1 MGFAGSEMVEP
12 VYGLHPYQR
21 QVLTDALAALSSGP
35 RRTVIHMPTGAG
47 KTRVACHLACN
58 LLKQPSAECKVVVWM
73 ASTEE
78 LCDQAA
84 SDLARAWYS
93 LGDRPARVHGFW
105 GSSDTD
111 LRQLDSGFLVAG
123 MQKLYA
129 ASNRDVRL
137 MRDIAENVAGVIFD
151 EAHQAVAET
160 YAFLTEQLATYQPPL
175 LGLTATPGRT
185 SEVNDSDYKL
195 ADMFGNSK
203 VTIDPR
209 GHGDPVTFLIRREF
223 LADPR
228 FDSIA
233 LDSGVDVNPPEEGKD
248 YTPSDLSRIGED
260 QLWRRAIV
268 DTTLDALRTT
278 RRVLVFAPSVNSA
291 IECAYDVR
299 REGADATVI
308 LGVTPEHE
316 RRDSIARFRSNDGPP
331 MALFNYGVLTA
342 GFDAPRTRCVVIARP
357 TTSLVL
363 YSQMCGRAMRGPK
376 SGGNRTCRIY
386 TVVDTSLPGF
396 GSVAEAFT
404 NWETLWKND

>member
-175 LGLTATPGRT
+175 PWP
-185 SEVNDSDYKL
+185 DSD
-195 ADMFGNSK
+195 AWSN
-203 VTIDPR
+203 VR
-209 GHGDPVTFLIRREF
+209 G
-223 LADPR
+223 
-228 FDSIA
+228 
-233 LDSGVDVNPPEEGKD
+233 
-248 YTPSDLSRIGED
+248 
-260 QLWRRAIV
+260 
-268 DTTLDALRTT
+268 
-278 RRVLVFAPSVNSA
+278 
-291 IECAYDVR
+291 
-299 REGADATVI
+299 
-308 LGVTPEHE
+308 
-316 RRDSIARFRSNDGPP
+316 
-331 MALFNYGVLTA
+331 
-342 GFDAPRTRCVVIARP
+342 
-357 TTSLVL
+357 
-363 YSQMCGRAMRGPK
+363 
-376 SGGNRTCRIY
+376 
-386 TVVDTSLPGF
+386 
-396 GSVAEAFT
+396 
-404 NWETLWKND
+404 